1 MSQIVIS
8 LMFTVFWP
16 SGGSSVSSKC
26 TDALNM
32 TAKLLE
38 VSPQELKMSLTTRMM
53 SAGGADVRS
62 DNHQR
67 ENNIVSS
74 VMSVVLYYY

>member
-1 MSQIVIS
+1 
-8 LMFTVFWP
+8 MFTVFWP